1 MDNREIA
8 RLCIAEVWEAK
19 QAAEMNAIEFTKR
32 SAREIVESV
41 LNRVGFTSKPE
52 RKKSAA
58 KMADDEWI
66 ASLEKEPALRGV
78 DIRRE
83 IGKAQFW
90 AKNHRRQ
97 ATRAFIV
104 NWLMKADR
112 TLTVEMNGQTSKATV
127 SPDPYKEPPN
137 WRPVAAQLYPDTDY
151 FTDRDWPDVSL
162 DYRKAIVNRMFQP

>member
-1 MDNREIA
+1 MTNREIA
-8 RLCIAEVWEAK
+8 ALCAKEVWSAK
-19 QAAEMNAIEFTKR
+19 REAEMTTIPFTLR
-32 SAREIVESV
+32 SAGEIIESV
-41 LNRVGFTSKPE
+41 LNRVGFTAKPAP
-52 RKKSAA
+52 KKSAA

-112 TLTVEMNGQTSKATV
+112 TLTVEMNGQTSRATV

-151 FTDRDWPDVSL
+151 FTGRDWLDVSL
-162 DYRKAIVNRMFQP
+162 DYRKAIVNQMFST